1 MSNVVGLPNFQNQ
14 SLSLTTFILIYIVF
28 LFLTLGSKSAAT
40 VKSNEQPAGPVS
52 SSSTIATTTNS
63 ESSLSTPMI
72 SEEIKMY
79 SHLKQFTFLDL
90 KLATRNFRPE
100 SLLREGGFG
109 CVFKGWVEENGTAPV
124 KPGTG
129 LTVAVKTLNLDSL
142 QGHKEWLV

>member
-1 MSNVVGLPNFQNQ
+1 
-14 SLSLTTFILIYIVF
+14 
-28 LFLTLGSKSAAT
+28 
-40 VKSNEQPAGPVS
+40 
-52 SSSTIATTTNS
+52 
-63 ESSLSTPMI
+63 
-72 SEEIKMY
+72 MY

-90 KLATRNFRPE
+90 KLAIRNFRPE

-142 QGHKEWLV
+142 QGHKEWLTSSFEIPLIAASTSSGSLDPLNPQYSPAATCVFFDVARTFSKSNQELSPNPTVRMA

>member
-1 MSNVVGLPNFQNQ
+1 
-14 SLSLTTFILIYIVF
+14 
-28 LFLTLGSKSAAT
+28 SKSAAT

-52 SSSTIATTTNS
+52 SSSTIATTTNA
-63 ESSLSTPMI
+63 ESSLSTPI
-72 SEEIKMY
+72 MY

-90 KLATRNFRPE
+90 KLAIRNFRPE

-129 LTVAVKTLNLDSL
+129 LTVAYSPAATCVFFDVARTFSKSNQELSPNPT
-142 QGHKEWLV
+142 VRMA